1 MLKWNHL
8 DQWQNMPFISKKIL
22 LDKPTGSLLS
32 KKRNRI
38 KSIDEDVE
46 KLELLCTGSGNVKCD
61 GYYEKQ
67 NDSFSKN

>member
-22 LDKPTGSLLS
+22 LDKPTGWLLS
-32 KKRNRI
+32 EKNRI
-38 KSIDEDVE
+38 KSIDEVVE
-46 KLELLCTGSGNVKCD
+46 KLEFLCTGSGNVKCD
-61 GYYEKQ
+61 GYCEKQ